1 MKVLK
6 KKLILILFPMLL
18 ISCGYAPLYK
28 NLQNLD
34 FTISIKNTSGDR
46 KVNNLVK
53 SKLNSYTKNET
64 KKIYNINYISDYRKV
79 ITAKDT
85 TGAATEYKLILK
97 INFLI
102 KSSEINKNCKFSES
116 FNMQSISDR
125 LEEIEYEENIQKS
138 LVNIITRKLILQLS
152 QIQ

>member
-97 INFLI
+97 INFII
-102 KSSEINKNCKFSES
+102 KSSEINKNFKFSES
-116 FNMQSISDR
+116 FNMQSIRDR